1 MPVKTI
7 LMGVIG
13 LCFGLLVSGGVLT
26 VFVTVG
32 LIPRFAQKSG
42 TARKMIAYE
51 NAVILGTIGG
61 TLLTIYPQIFCLHK
75 WFLALQEK
83 LWLMKLAENIALSV
97 YGLFAGLFFGC
108 FAIAIAEMLNSV
120 PIFGRR
126 VGFHNEIPF
135 FVLSIALGKGWGSF
149 LFFYLGIF
157 TQP

>member
-1 MPVKTI
+1 
-7 LMGVIG
+7 
-13 LCFGLLVSGGVLT
+13 
-26 VFVTVG
+26 
-32 LIPRFAQKSG
+32 
-42 TARKMIAYE
+42 
-51 NAVILGTIGG
+51 
-61 TLLTIYPQIFCLHK
+61 
-75 WFLALQEK
+75 
-83 LWLMKLAENIALSV
+83 MKLAENIALSV
-97 YGLFAGLFFGC
+97 YGLFAGLFVGC